1 MAAATLPLRYGSAHM
16 ARLVGQK
23 KAREIW
29 FTCKFY
35 DAAEALQMGLINA
48 VVPLASLET
57 ETLRWCR
64 RILESRP

>member
-1 MAAATLPLRYGSAHM
+1 M